1 MTATN
6 PDATISVRSEPRAGR
21 HATGHGG
28 TLRDACAT
36 LCGMTR
42 VRISTTVD
50 AERLR
55 TCRRLLAVPDSK
67 LIDRALALLIE
78 EIEGRRE
85 LAVLEA
91 QPYESD
97 PELSWVVPAGPDLP
111 YDGDVPADVLRL
123 AESRRQRR

>member
-1 MTATN
+1 
-6 PDATISVRSEPRAGR
+6 
-21 HATGHGG
+21 
-28 TLRDACAT
+28 
-36 LCGMTR
+36 MTR

-97 PELSWVVPAGPDLP
+97 PELSWAVPAGPDLP
-111 YDGDVPADVLRL
+111 YDGDVPADVMRL